1 METIFHEKQEGS
13 LCGQHCLN
21 VLLQAEY
28 FTAVDLA
35 QLAQQIDEEERHRMA
50 EGGEH
55 REEYRQF
62 IQSPSDNMDD
72 SGFFSVQVIA
82 SALKVWSLE
91 LIAFNSKNEVA
102 VGAQTNPTLQKAY
115 ICNYREH
122 WFTIR
127 KIGRQW
133 FNLNSL
139 LTGPELISDTYLS
152 LFLTQLQREGY
163 SIFIV
168 SGILPNS
175 RADSVL
181 AEQIVVQN
189 EKPRLLSEVFKS
201 KNKSNDSSNEQNKQ
215 NRGLTEEEEKELQ
228 EVLRMSIET
237 NAEEERRQLEAALAL
252 SLESTSKPINQFS
265 SEEEMLDRALK
276 MSLEAL

>member
-1 METIFHEKQEGS
+1 MIKCF
-13 LCGQHCLN
+13 
-21 VLLQAEY
+21 
-28 FTAVDLA
+28 D
-35 QLAQQIDEEERHRMA
+35 
-50 EGGEH
+50 
-55 REEYRQF
+55 
-62 IQSPSDNMDD
+62 
-72 SGFFSVQVIA
+72 FS
-82 SALKVWSLE
+82 
-91 LIAFNSKNEVA
+91 
-102 VGAQTNPTLQKAY
+102 LQKAY

-152 LFLTQLQREGY
+152 LFLIQLQREGY

-168 SGILPNS
+168 SGILPNCN
-175 RADSVL
+175 ADNVL

-189 EKPRLLSEVFKS
+189 EKPRLLSEVNKS
-201 KNKSNDSSNEQNKQ
+201 KTKSNDGSVDQNLQ
-215 NRGLTEEEEKELQ
+215 NRGFNEREDKELE
-228 EVLRMSIET
+228 EVLRMSIES
-237 NAEEERRQLEAALAL
+237 NAETERRQLEAALAL
-252 SLESTSKPINQFS
+252 SLESTSRPINQFT